1 MQIQNESIEK
11 FFNISSNN
19 PPNKIKGLK
28 LTAVRGLIKAY
39 QAVPLSSHL
48 IWLDGGPLQIN
59 LGFHV
64 GQRF

>member
-48 IWLDGGPLQIN
+48 I
-59 LGFHV
+59 
-64 GQRF
+64 